1 MFAAAHALL
10 QERAVAAIG
19 NLALEKFNRYQ
30 LACGGVLEE
39 LKSMLLNELHS
50 DAFKGQCL
58 RVMALI
64 ISTNYPPGKAA
75 AVLSLI
81 NRSS

>member
-1 MFAAAHALL
+1 
-10 QERAVAAIG
+10 
-19 NLALEKFNRYQ
+19 
-30 LACGGVLEE
+30 VLEE